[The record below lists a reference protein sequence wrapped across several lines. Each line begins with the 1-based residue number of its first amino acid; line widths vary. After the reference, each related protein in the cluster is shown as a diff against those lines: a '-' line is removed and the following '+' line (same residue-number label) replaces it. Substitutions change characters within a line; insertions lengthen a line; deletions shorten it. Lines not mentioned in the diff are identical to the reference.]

1 MIFFLFNVLFSHK
14 IYVQDGFL
22 FTIAVFAYKLVIF
35 RLKLIYCIYLVAS
48 MDLKFTLLSLLK

>member
-48 MDLKFTLLSLLK
+48 MDLKFTC